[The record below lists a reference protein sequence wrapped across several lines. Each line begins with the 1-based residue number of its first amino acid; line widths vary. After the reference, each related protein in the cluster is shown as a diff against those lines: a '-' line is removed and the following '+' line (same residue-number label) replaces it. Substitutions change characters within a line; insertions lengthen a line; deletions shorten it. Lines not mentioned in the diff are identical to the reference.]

1 MPDRVIRV
9 WGVRTP
15 ALYSDTSVFRGE
27 LMEKF
32 ARWIESMAVRWVNW
46 LVLRRKK
53 RELARSVKVIDS
65 ATLTPT
71 TERKPQLKAV

>member
-1 MPDRVIRV
+1 
-9 WGVRTP
+9 
-15 ALYSDTSVFRGE
+15 
-27 LMEKF
+27 MEKF

-65 ATLTPT
+65 ATLTPA
-71 TERKPQLKAV
+71 TEQKPQLKAA